1 MKRYGLASAVAV
13 GLVVGTL
20 VVSCSGDSNST
31 SPTPGSTVD
40 ALGPGLAGGGWNLVV
55 AAAASKSDKVLVCH
69 SGNGKHF
76 TQINV
81 SARGARAHLGDPSS
95 GKGGHDADYRVSPLT
110 PCPPPA
116 TPGTVEVC
124 KVADVGVAVGST
136 FNFALTSDN
145 VTSTV
150 TVAAGA
156 GPNGTCVPAGDFRV
170 GTMVTVTEAAQTGIQ
185 TTDIVVSPAGAQ
197 QGTPDL
203 PGRSATIIVGV
214 GTTSVTFTN
223 RGPTGTLVICK
234 IGGMGVAAGT
244 NFTFTAG
251 GQQQTVAAGAAPNGT
266 CGAPLTLPVGSVNV
280 AENAVTNTTVQAIT
294 GTPAMP
300 TNINTSTRSA
310 TVAIV
315 AGQETHITFTNV
327 SP

>member
-1 MKRYGLASAVAV
+1 MAELSDPVRPSGSRTQCQARIARARTDCGSRHDLRVHEADDSLQLRVRRLFRAQKTEGRQYMKRYGLASAVAV

-40 ALGPGLAGGGWNLVV
+40 ALGPGLAGGGWSLVV
-55 AAAASKSDKVLVCH
+55 AAAASKSDKVRVCH

-76 TQINV
+76 TQINI
-81 SARGARAHLGDPSS
+81 SARGARAHLGDPTT
-95 GKGGHDADYRVSPLT
+95 GKGGHNADYRVSSLT

-124 KVADVGVAVGST
+124 KVADLGVAIGST

-170 GTMVTVTEAAQTGIQ
+170 GTMVTVKEASQTDVE
-185 TTDIVVSPAGAQ
+185 TTNIVVSPA
-197 QGTPDL
+197 
-203 PGRSATIIVGV
+203 
-214 GTTSVTFTN
+214 
-223 RGPTGTLVICK
+223 
-234 IGGMGVAAGT
+234 
-244 NFTFTAG
+244 
-251 GQQQTVAAGAAPNGT
+251 
-266 CGAPLTLPVGSVNV
+266 
-280 AENAVTNTTVQAIT
+280 
-294 GTPAMP
+294 
-300 TNINTSTRSA
+300 
-310 TVAIV
+310 
-315 AGQETHITFTNV
+315 
-327 SP
+327 